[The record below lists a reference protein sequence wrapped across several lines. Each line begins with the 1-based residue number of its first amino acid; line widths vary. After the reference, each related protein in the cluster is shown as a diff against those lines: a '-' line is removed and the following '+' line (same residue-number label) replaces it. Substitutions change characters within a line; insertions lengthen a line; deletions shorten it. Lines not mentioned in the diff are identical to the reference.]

1 MSMRHCASIS
11 DSPCL
16 RHVEDPS
23 TPGTGWIGA
32 IRAPPRAPPAP
43 PPRRRGGGAHCSLR
57 VKVALFFLRI
67 CLGEDVEGGLVEVL
81 LDVKGVLLIPSGFV
95 KLFAPYCR
103 RRAAEEAEHTA
114 H

>member
-43 PPRRRGGGAHCSLR
+43 PPRRRGGGAHCSLEGQS
-57 VKVALFFLRI
+57 KSGPFFSEKIVLEKTSR
-67 CLGEDVEGGLVEVL
+67 EDL
-81 LDVKGVLLIPSGFV
+81 
-95 KLFAPYCR
+95 
-103 RRAAEEAEHTA
+103 
-114 H
+114 